1 MVSKSDKCEQ
11 ARRELIQQAFDE
23 IRETPDFSDLYSKIY
38 CVLAKFWLHIKAEKE
53 NLFKAEEWSN
63 PECKDELLKKIKEFL
78 IKHIR

>member
-1 MVSKSDKCEQ
+1 MVSKSDKCKQ
-11 ARRELIQQAFDE
+11 ARRELIQQALDE
-23 IRETPDFSDLYSKIY
+23 ICETPDFNSLYSRTY

-63 PECKDELLKKIKEFL
+63 PKGRDELLKKIKEFL